1 MENKNKMPLWMKI
14 CIPIGIILLIL
25 AMLVGSCV
33 GSYNNMI
40 ALQENCITKQAN
52 IQTSLQSRLDK
63 INELMP
69 SVQGYMDHESQT
81 FKDVTALRSNT
92 SGVEMDSSGKMTIRS
107 SASIQELQQV
117 DSVTSSLVRDI
128 NVNHEAYPELQSSD
142 LMSDF
147 MVSVEGVE
155 NRLRVARDNYN
166 EAVQEY
172 NTTIRK
178 FPNSIIAGIGGFEKM
193 DKYQASAE
201 AQNAP
206 KVEFN
211 SNK

>member
-40 ALQENCITKQAN
+40 ALQENCTTKQAN

-69 SVQGYMDHESQT
+69 SVQGYMNHESQT

-128 NVNHEAYPELQSSD
+128 NVNHEAYPELQSSN

-193 DKYQASAE
+193 DKYQASTE

-206 KVEFN
+206 KVEFS

>member
-1 MENKNKMPLWMKI
+1 MKYELIAGKDFNNKVPFYDIDCIAFTNEVAPNEVELTDLSNDRDESIVGWKEDDGIYKVSTQEEEQKI
-14 CIPIGIILLIL
+14 LF
-25 AMLVGSCV
+25 
-33 GSYNNMI
+33 N
-40 ALQENCITKQAN
+40 ENCIEMFAN
-52 IQTSLQSRLDK
+52 RK
-63 INELMP
+63 
-69 SVQGYMDHESQT
+69 
-81 FKDVTALRSNT
+81 
-92 SGVEMDSSGKMTIRS
+92 
-107 SASIQELQQV
+107 
-117 DSVTSSLVRDI
+117 
-128 NVNHEAYPELQSSD
+128 ELQSSD

-147 MVSVEGVE
+147 MVSVESVE

-178 FPNSIIAGIGGFEKM
+178 FPNSIIAGVGGFEKM
-193 DKYQASAE
+193 DKYQASTE

>member
-1 MENKNKMPLWMKI
+1 MGNKNKMPLWMKI
-14 CIPIGIILLIL
+14 CIPIGIVLLIL
-25 AMLVGSCV
+25 AMFVGSCV

-40 ALQENCITKQAN
+40 ALQENCTTKQAN

-178 FPNSIIAGIGGFEKM
+178 FPNSIIAGVGGFEKM
-193 DKYQASAE
+193 DKYQASTE

>member
-40 ALQENCITKQAN
+40 ALQENCTTKQAN

-178 FPNSIIAGIGGFEKM
+178 FPNSIIAGVGGFEKM
-193 DKYQASAE
+193 DKYQASTE

>member
-40 ALQENCITKQAN
+40 ALQENCTTKQAN

-69 SVQGYMDHESQT
+69 SVQGYMNHESQT

-193 DKYQASAE
+193 DKYQASTE

>member
-1 MENKNKMPLWMKI
+1 MGNKNKMPLWMKI
-14 CIPIGIILLIL
+14 CIPIGIVLLIL
-25 AMLVGSCV
+25 AMFVGSCV

-40 ALQENCITKQAN
+40 ALQENCTTKQAN

-92 SGVEMDSSGKMTIRS
+92 SGVEMDSSGKMTIRP
-107 SASIQELQQV
+107 SASIQELQEV

-193 DKYQASAE
+193 DKYQASTE

>member
-1 MENKNKMPLWMKI
+1 MGNKNEMPLWMKI
-14 CIPIGIILLIL
+14 CIPIGIVLLIL
-25 AMLVGSCV
+25 AMFVGSYV

-40 ALQENCITKQAN
+40 ALQENCTTKQAN

-92 SGVEMDSSGKMTIRS
+92 SGVEMDSSGKMSIRS

-166 EAVQEY
+166 EAVQDY

-193 DKYQASAE
+193 DKYQASTE

>member
-25 AMLVGSCV
+25 AMLVGRCV
-33 GSYNNMI
+33 RSYNNMI
-40 ALQENCITKQAN
+40 ALQENCTTKQAN

-92 SGVEMDSSGKMTIRS
+92 SGVEMDSSGKMTIRT

-128 NVNHEAYPELQSSD
+128 NVNHEAYPELQSSN

-178 FPNSIIAGIGGFEKM
+178 FPNSIIAGVGGFEKM
-193 DKYQASAE
+193 DKYQASTE

-206 KVEFN
+206 KVEFS

>member
-33 GSYNNMI
+33 GSYNDMI
-40 ALQENCITKQAN
+40 ALQENCTTKQAN

-92 SGVEMDSSGKMTIRS
+92 SGVKMDASGKMTIRS

-128 NVNHEAYPELQSSD
+128 NVNHEAYPKLQSSD

-166 EAVQEY
+166 EAVQKY

-178 FPNSIIAGIGGFEKM
+178 FPNSIIAGVGGFEKM
-193 DKYQASAE
+193 DKYQASNE

-211 SNK
+211 SYK

>member
-1 MENKNKMPLWMKI
+1 
-14 CIPIGIILLIL
+14 
-25 AMLVGSCV
+25 
-33 GSYNNMI
+33 
-40 ALQENCITKQAN
+40 
-52 IQTSLQSRLDK
+52 
-63 INELMP
+63 
-69 SVQGYMDHESQT
+69 
-81 FKDVTALRSNT
+81 
-92 SGVEMDSSGKMTIRS
+92 MDSSGKMTIRS

-193 DKYQASAE
+193 DKY
-201 AQNAP
+201 
-206 KVEFN
+206 
-211 SNK
+211 

>member
-40 ALQENCITKQAN
+40 ALQENCTTKQAN

-193 DKYQASAE
+193 DKYQASTE

-206 KVEFN
+206 KVEFS

>member
-1 MENKNKMPLWMKI
+1 M
-14 CIPIGIILLIL
+14 
-25 AMLVGSCV
+25 A
-33 GSYNNMI
+33 
-40 ALQENCITKQAN
+40 
-52 IQTSLQSRLDK
+52 
-63 INELMP
+63 
-69 SVQGYMDHESQT
+69 

-193 DKYQASAE
+193 DKYQASTE

-206 KVEFN
+206 KVEFS

>member
-33 GSYNNMI
+33 GNYNNMI
-40 ALQENCITKQAN
+40 ALQENCTTKQAN

-193 DKYQASAE
+193 DKYQASTE

-206 KVEFN
+206 KVEFS

>member
-40 ALQENCITKQAN
+40 ALQENCTTKQAN

-92 SGVEMDSSGKMTIRS
+92 SGVEMNSSGKMTIRS

-178 FPNSIIAGIGGFEKM
+178 FPNSIIAGVGGFEKM

>member
-25 AMLVGSCV
+25 AMLVGICV

-40 ALQENCITKQAN
+40 ALQENCTTKQAN

-92 SGVEMDSSGKMTIRS
+92 SGVEMDSSGEMTIRS
-107 SASIQELQQV
+107 SASIQELQHV

-147 MVSVEGVE
+147 IVSVEGVE

-178 FPNSIIAGIGGFEKM
+178 FPNSIIAGVGGFEKM

>member
-40 ALQENCITKQAN
+40 ALQENCTTKQAN

-69 SVQGYMDHESQT
+69 SIQGYMDHESQT

-166 EAVQEY
+166 EVVQEY

-193 DKYQASAE
+193 DKYQASTE

-206 KVEFN
+206 KVEFS

>member
-1 MENKNKMPLWMKI
+1 MGNKNKMPLWIKI
-14 CIPIGIILLIL
+14 CIPIGIVLLIL

-40 ALQENCITKQAN
+40 ALQENCTTKQAN

-92 SGVEMDSSGKMTIRS
+92 SGVEMDSSGKMSIRS

-193 DKYQASAE
+193 DKYQASTE

>member
-40 ALQENCITKQAN
+40 ALQENCTTKQAN

-92 SGVEMDSSGKMTIRS
+92 SGVEMDSSGKMTIRT
-107 SASIQELQQV
+107 SASIQELQEV

-193 DKYQASAE
+193 DKYQASTE

-206 KVEFN
+206 KVEFS

>member
-40 ALQENCITKQAN
+40 ALQENCTTKQAN

-69 SVQGYMDHESQT
+69 SVQGYMDYESQT

>member
-33 GSYNNMI
+33 GSYNNLI
-40 ALQENCITKQAN
+40 ALQENCTTKQAN

>member
-1 MENKNKMPLWMKI
+1 MENKNKMSLWMKI

-40 ALQENCITKQAN
+40 ALQENCTTKQAN

-193 DKYQASAE
+193 DKYQASTE

-206 KVEFN
+206 KVEFS

>member
-1 MENKNKMPLWMKI
+1 M
-14 CIPIGIILLIL
+14 
-25 AMLVGSCV
+25 A
-33 GSYNNMI
+33 
-40 ALQENCITKQAN
+40 
-52 IQTSLQSRLDK
+52 
-63 INELMP
+63 
-69 SVQGYMDHESQT
+69 

-193 DKYQASAE
+193 DKYQAFTE

-206 KVEFN
+206 KVEFS

>member
-40 ALQENCITKQAN
+40 ALQENCTTKQAN

-178 FPNSIIAGIGGFEKM
+178 FPNSIIAGVGGFEKM
-193 DKYQASAE
+193 DKYQASTE

-206 KVEFN
+206 KVEFS

>member
-40 ALQENCITKQAN
+40 ALQENCTTKQAN

-178 FPNSIIAGIGGFEKM
+178 FPNSIIAGVGGFEKM

-201 AQNAP
+201 AQDAP

>member
-40 ALQENCITKQAN
+40 ALQENCTTKQAN

-147 MVSVEGVE
+147 MVSVESVE

-178 FPNSIIAGIGGFEKM
+178 FPNSIIAGVGGFEKM
-193 DKYQASAE
+193 DKYQASTE

>member
-40 ALQENCITKQAN
+40 ALQENCTTKQAN

-193 DKYQASAE
+193 DKYQASTE

>member
-25 AMLVGSCV
+25 TMLVGSCV

-40 ALQENCITKQAN
+40 ALQENCTTKQAN

-147 MVSVEGVE
+147 IVSVEGVE

>member
-14 CIPIGIILLIL
+14 CIPMGIILLIL

-40 ALQENCITKQAN
+40 ALQENCTTKQAN

-178 FPNSIIAGIGGFEKM
+178 FPNSIIAGVGGFEKM
-193 DKYQASAE
+193 DKYQASTE

>member
-14 CIPIGIILLIL
+14 CIPIGIILLVL
-25 AMLVGSCV
+25 AMLVGSWV

-40 ALQENCITKQAN
+40 ALQENCTTKQAN

-178 FPNSIIAGIGGFEKM
+178 FPNSIIAGAGGFEKM
-193 DKYQASAE
+193 DKYQASTE

>member
-40 ALQENCITKQAN
+40 ALQENCTTKQAN

-92 SGVEMDSSGKMTIRS
+92 SGVEMDSSGKMTIRT
-107 SASIQELQQV
+107 SASIQELQEV

-178 FPNSIIAGIGGFEKM
+178 FPNSIIAGVGGFEKM
-193 DKYQASAE
+193 DKYQASTE

>member
-1 MENKNKMPLWMKI
+1 MPLWMKI

-40 ALQENCITKQAN
+40 ALQENCTTKQAN

>member
-40 ALQENCITKQAN
+40 ALQENCTTKQAN

-201 AQNAP
+201 AQSAP

>member
-25 AMLVGSCV
+25 AMLVGICV

-40 ALQENCITKQAN
+40 ALQENCTTKQAN

-92 SGVEMDSSGKMTIRS
+92 SGVEMDSSGEMTIRS

-147 MVSVEGVE
+147 IVSVEGVE

-178 FPNSIIAGIGGFEKM
+178 FPNSIIAGVGGFEKM

>member
-40 ALQENCITKQAN
+40 ALQENCTTKQAN

-147 MVSVEGVE
+147 IVSVEGVE

-178 FPNSIIAGIGGFEKM
+178 FPNSIIAGVGGFEKM
-193 DKYQASAE
+193 DKYQASTE

>member
-14 CIPIGIILLIL
+14 CIPIGIILLVL
-25 AMLVGSCV
+25 AMLVGSWV

-40 ALQENCITKQAN
+40 ALQENCTTKQAN

-69 SVQGYMDHESQT
+69 TVQGYMDHESQT

-178 FPNSIIAGIGGFEKM
+178 FPNSIIAGVGGFEKM
-193 DKYQASAE
+193 DKYQASTE

-206 KVEFN
+206 EVEFN

>member
-1 MENKNKMPLWMKI
+1 MENKNKIPLWMKI

-25 AMLVGSCV
+25 AMLVGGCV

-40 ALQENCITKQAN
+40 ALQENCTTKQAN

-92 SGVEMDSSGKMTIRS
+92 SGVEMDSSGKMTIRT
-107 SASIQELQQV
+107 SASIQELQEV

-193 DKYQASAE
+193 DKYQASTE

-206 KVEFN
+206 KVEFS

>member
-40 ALQENCITKQAN
+40 ALQENCTTKQAN

-107 SASIQELQQV
+107 GASIQELQQV

>member
-1 MENKNKMPLWMKI
+1 MGNKNKMPLWIKI
-14 CIPIGIILLIL
+14 CIPIGIVLLIL

-40 ALQENCITKQAN
+40 ALQENCTTKQAN

-92 SGVEMDSSGKMTIRS
+92 SGVEMDSSGKMSIRS
-107 SASIQELQQV
+107 SVSIQELQQV

-166 EAVQEY
+166 EAVQDY
-172 NTTIRK
+172 NTAIRK
-178 FPNSIIAGIGGFEKM
+178 FPNSIIASIGGFEKM
-193 DKYQASAE
+193 DKYQASTE

>member
-40 ALQENCITKQAN
+40 ALQENCTTKQAN

-92 SGVEMDSSGKMTIRS
+92 SGVEMDSSGKMTILS

-166 EAVQEY
+166 EAVQED